1 MWFSY
6 HLFAKITNTSTEHI
20 RGLKYDRGL
29 NREIVSA
36 VNIGKISEPFGIA
49 EIKRFAFS
57 KGWIIA
63 DTYINVTLERKF
75 GGSFQDQRNRW
86 QPA

>member
-6 HLFAKITNTSTEHI
+6 HLFVKITNTSTEHI

-29 NREIVSA
+29 NREILSA
-36 VNIGKISEPFGIA
+36 VKIGKISEPFGIA

-63 DTYINVTLERKF
+63 DTYINLTLERKF
-75 GGSFQDQRNRW
+75 GGCLDI
-86 QPA
+86 P